1 MATTEYNVD
10 IRIST
15 SDFDVTEE
23 LGRLRAVRSDIGAIA
38 SFVGLVRDLND
49 ARDVAAMELEHYP
62 GMTEHAIAKIVE
74 QAQSR
79 WQLLGVT
86 VVHRVGKLFPTDQ
99 IVLVAVSSQ
108 HRGDAFAA
116 CEFIMDFLKTQ
127 ATIWKKETTPDGAL
141 WVAARQSD
149 DSAADRWQHD

>member
-1 MATTEYNVD
+1 MANTECNVD

-23 LGRLRAVRSDIGAIA
+23 LGRLRAGRSDIGAIA

-49 ARDVAAMELEHYP
+49 AHDVAAMELEHYP
-62 GMTEHAIAKIVE
+62 GMTEHAIAKIVK
-74 QAQSR
+74 QARSR
-79 WQLLGVT
+79 WQLLGTT

-99 IVLVAVSSQ
+99 IVLVAVASQ

-141 WVAARQSD
+141 WVATRQSD
-149 DSAADRWQHD
+149 DSAANRWQHD